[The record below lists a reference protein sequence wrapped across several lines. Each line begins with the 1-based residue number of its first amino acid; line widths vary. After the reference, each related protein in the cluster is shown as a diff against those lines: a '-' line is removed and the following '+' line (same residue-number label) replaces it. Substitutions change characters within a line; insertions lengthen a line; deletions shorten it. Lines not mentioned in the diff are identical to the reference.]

1 MILSMNLTDLEHVLY
16 NGVHDGI
23 ISKTTY
29 RQSLILV
36 EKKYGKMLKKC
47 RDTQHRNKYPTII

>member
-1 MILSMNLTDLEHVLY
+1 MNLTDLEHVLY

-36 EKKYGKMLKKC
+36 EKKYGKILKKC
-47 RDTQHRNKYPTII
+47 RDPQHRNKYPTII